1 MVDNLTA
8 PPAAAPVPTTEA
20 AAATEPSAPTDP
32 SPAGAGGSAA
42 GHVPAPT
49 SNPAQSLTTAVR
61 RPGELV
67 AGWLLR
73 LAAWLTI
80 AITVG
85 IVIALILPSIE
96 FFTQVS
102 PFEFLFGTRWAP
114 RFADASFGVIP
125 LVTATAWTTMI
136 ALLTAVPIGLGTAVL
151 LSEYAKPGIRKVLKP
166 ILEVLA
172 GVPTV
177 VYGLFALEFVQSTV
191 FRDWLNLPT
200 GSFSVLAAGLVMGVM
215 IVPTVASLSEDAM
228 SAVPNSMRQGSAAL
242 GANRMQTSI
251 RVVFPAA
258 LSGIVAAVVLGISRA
273 VGETMIVAI
282 AAGGQARIVTGALEQ
297 GQTMTGFI
305 ANAALGDSR
314 VGSLEYDTLF
324 AVGLLLF
331 AITLTINVIAIRI
344 VRRFREAY

>member
-1 MVDNLTA
+1 MDNLTA
-8 PPAAAPVPTTEA
+8 TQSESGLRPLVTVWSLRPHPPPAQRP
-20 AAATEPSAPTDP
+20 PSL
-32 SPAGAGGSAA
+32 SRRR
-42 GHVPAPT
+42 
-49 SNPAQSLTTAVR
+49 VR
-61 RPGELV
+61 RPGEAV
-67 AGWLLR
+67 AKIGLR

-85 IVIALILPSIE
+85 IVLALIVPAVE
-96 FFTQVS
+96 FFRQVS
-102 PFEFLFGTRWAP
+102 IVDFLFGTRWAP
-114 RFADASFGVIP
+114 RFADASFGVVP
-125 LVTATAWTTMI
+125 LVTATIWTTAI
-136 ALLTAVPIGLGTAVL
+136 ALMTAIPLGLGAAIL
-151 LSEYAKPGIRKVLKP
+151 LSEYAKPRLRSVLKP
-166 ILEVLA
+166 ILEILA

-177 VYGLFALEFVQSTV
+177 VYGLFALAFVQSAV
-191 FRDWLNLPT
+191 LRDWLNLPT

-242 GANRMQTSI
+242 GANRMQTSM

-258 LSGIVAAVVLGISRA
+258 LSGIVAAVVLGVSRA

-282 AAGGQARIVTGALEQ
+282 AAGGQARIVTGPLQQ

-314 VGSLEYDTLF
+314 VGSIQYDTLF

-331 AITLTINVIAIRI
+331 AITLLINFISIRF

>member
-1 MVDNLTA
+1 MDNVVAT
-8 PPAAAPVPTTEA
+8 PRVPT
-20 AAATEPSAPTDP
+20 S
-32 SPAGAGGSAA
+32 
-42 GHVPAPT
+42 VPAPGPRIRRA
-49 SNPAQSLTTAVR
+49 SSPALPPRPSLTASTR
-61 RPGELV
+61 RPGEAV
-67 AGWLLR
+67 ARVVLWI
-73 LAAWLTI
+73 AA
-80 AITVG
+80 AITVVITIG
-85 IVIALILPSIE
+85 ILVALVIPSIG
-96 FFTQVS
+96 FFAEVS
-102 PFEFLFGTRWAP
+102 AIEFLFGTRWAP
-114 RFADASFGVIP
+114 RFAAPSFGVIP
-125 LVTATAWTTMI
+125 LVTATAWTTVI
-136 ALLTAVPIGLGTAVL
+136 ALVTAVPLGLGAAVF
-151 LSEYAKPGIRKVLKP
+151 LSEYARPGARKVLKP
-166 ILEVLA
+166 ILEILA

-177 VYGLFALEFVQSTV
+177 VYGLFALEFVQSTL
-191 FRDWLNLPT
+191 FRELLHLPT

-228 SAVPNSMRQGSAAL
+228 SAVPNAMRQGSAAL

-282 AAGGQARIVTGALEQ
+282 AAGGQARIVTGPLEQ

-314 VGSLEYDTLF
+314 VGSIEYDTLF

-331 AITLTINVIAIRI
+331 AITLLINFISIRF

>member
-1 MVDNLTA
+1 M
-8 PPAAAPVPTTEA
+8 
-20 AAATEPSAPTDP
+20 
-32 SPAGAGGSAA
+32 
-42 GHVPAPT
+42 
-49 SNPAQSLTTAVR
+49 R
-61 RPGELV
+61 RPGEAV
-67 AGWLLR
+67 VKIVLR
-73 LAAWLTI
+73 IAAWLTI

-85 IVIALILPSIE
+85 IVIALIIPAVE
-96 FFTQVS
+96 FFAQVS
-102 PFEFLFGTRWAP
+102 ITDFLFGTRWAP
-114 RFADASFGVIP
+114 RFASASFGVIP
-125 LVTATAWTTMI
+125 LVTATFWTTAI
-136 ALLTAVPIGLGTAVL
+136 ALITAVPLGLGAAIL
-151 LSEYAKPGIRKVLKP
+151 LSEYARPRLRAILKP
-166 ILEVLA
+166 ILEILA

-177 VYGLFALEFVQSTV
+177 VYGLFALAFVQTIV
-191 FRDWLNLPT
+191 LRDWLHLPT

-242 GANRMQTSI
+242 GANRMQTSM

-258 LSGIVAAVVLGISRA
+258 LSGIVAAIVLGVSRA

-282 AAGGQARIVTGALEQ
+282 AAGGQARIVTGPLEQ

-314 VGSLEYDTLF
+314 VGSIEYDTLF

-331 AITLTINVIAIRI
+331 TITLLINFISFRF

>member
-1 MVDNLTA
+1 MDNVAVTQSETGSRGLA
-8 PPAAAPVPTTEA
+8 ADRSAASPGSARRPPSLAAA
-20 AAATEPSAPTDP
+20 
-32 SPAGAGGSAA
+32 
-42 GHVPAPT
+42 HH
-49 SNPAQSLTTAVR
+49 R
-61 RPGELV
+61 RPGEAV
-67 AGWLLR
+67 AKMMLR

-80 AITVG
+80 VITVG
-85 IVIALILPSIE
+85 IVIALIIPALE
-96 FFTQVS
+96 FFAEV
-102 PFEFLFGTRWAP
+102 PIHDFLFGTRWAP
-114 RFADASFGVIP
+114 RFAQASFGVIP
-125 LVTATAWTTMI
+125 LITATIWTTAI
-136 ALLTAVPIGLGTAVL
+136 ALLTAVPLGLGSAVL
-151 LSEYAKPGIRKVLKP
+151 LSEYAHPRLRRVLKP
-166 ILEVLA
+166 ILEILA

-177 VYGLFALEFVQSTV
+177 VYGLFALAFVQGKV
-191 FRDWLNLPT
+191 LRDWLHLPT

-242 GANRMQTSI
+242 GANRMQTTL

-258 LSGIVAAVVLGISRA
+258 LSGIVAAIVLGVSRA

-314 VGSLEYDTLF
+314 VGSIEYNTLF

-331 AITLTINVIAIRI
+331 IITLLINFISIRF